1 MNVWI
6 VRKKVV
12 VVERWA
18 LLEVR
23 LYVLVCTEQEIKIN
37 SYYILSGTVLLLA
50 FLGSGNIFLIL
61 PQLLYS
67 LQLLKF

>member
-1 MNVWI
+1 MNVGI
-6 VRKKVV
+6 VRKKVG

-37 SYYILSGTVLLLA
+37 SY
-50 FLGSGNIFLIL
+50 
-61 PQLLYS
+61 
-67 LQLLKF
+67 

>member
-1 MNVWI
+1 MNVGI
-6 VRKKVV
+6 VRKKVG

>member
-1 MNVWI
+1 MNVGI
-6 VRKKVV
+6 VRKKVG

-37 SYYILSGTVLLLA
+37 SYYILSGNVLLLA

-67 LQLLKF
+67 LQLL